1 MFEGHINL
9 PTLIVLK
16 WVLLLAYLNHQIPM
30 SYILDSQ
37 EGFTSRFLYCG
48 SLLVLVVYSIL
59 NGLTAKKSQW
69 LGYILHQRLLLFLI
83 RRETRLDE
91 PQERLHGACLYGFQL
106 LQSLV
111 AALFVAGASRTRG
124 NVFLPSTARDLI
136 YLKKMF
142 IQLQDN
148 E

>member
-48 SLLVLVVYSIL
+48 SLLVLVGLFHLKWFDSEKISVARVYFASAAVIIL
-59 NGLTAKKSQW
+59 
-69 LGYILHQRLLLFLI
+69 
-83 RRETRLDE
+83 D
-91 PQERLHGACLYGFQL
+91 
-106 LQSLV
+106 
-111 AALFVAGASRTRG
+111 
-124 NVFLPSTARDLI
+124 
-136 YLKKMF
+136 
-142 IQLQDN
+142 
-148 E
+148 